1 MDTNNA
7 ESSHNAAARLNGFF
21 TFTSPTVK
29 KLLGWKQSGEEDNWC
44 EKAVN
49 TLVKKLKTRKGAI
62 QDLERA
68 LSSPGM
74 PSKCVT
80 IPRSHDGR
88 LQVNFFIY
96 FI

>member
-1 MDTNNA
+1 MDTNSA
-7 ESSHNAAARLNGFF
+7 EFSHNAASRLDTFF

-29 KLLGWKQSGEEDNWC
+29 KLLAYKQTGEEDDWC
-44 EKAVN
+44 ERAVT

-62 QDLERA
+62 HDLECA
-68 LSSPGM
+68 LAMPEM

-88 LQVNFFIY
+88 LQVNTLI
-96 FI
+96 I